1 MVFLQLPGDLQYK
14 ERDNIDPMDDL
25 LEVEDLYATVLY
37 NDEVIIYLLFGLINA
52 RIDQCEV

>member
-37 NDEVIIYLLFGLINA
+37 NDEVINDQLFIKWFDHC
-52 RIDQCEV
+52 IDLSM